1 MITNGAIFD
10 PVDKTLVISVKVGD
24 VSVFPESDGRLT
36 IAVTHLD
43 EGIEIVHD
51 DEEALWWPV

>member
-1 MITNGAIFD
+1 MTTNGAIFD
-10 PVDKTLVISVKVGD
+10 PVDKTLVISVRVGD
-24 VSVFPESDGRLT
+24 VSVFPEGDGRLT
-36 IAVTHLD
+36 IAVKSLE

>member
-1 MITNGAIFD
+1 MISNGAIFD
-10 PVDKTLVISVKVGD
+10 PADKTLVISVRVGD

-36 IAVTHLD
+36 IAVKSLE

>member
-1 MITNGAIFD
+1 MTTNGAIFD
-10 PVDKTLVISVKVGD
+10 PEGKTLVISVRVAD
-24 VSVFPESDGRLT
+24 VSVFPEGDGRFT
-36 IAVTHLD
+36 IAVKNLE